1 MSRFGGR
8 TDHGREGRKDGEG
21 ESECVCVGG
30 QVRGYMKTVLSA
42 QFRYEP
48 RTALKKAGGS

>member
-8 TDHGREGRKDGEG
+8 TDHGREGRTERERVG
-21 ESECVCVGG
+21 VCVGG